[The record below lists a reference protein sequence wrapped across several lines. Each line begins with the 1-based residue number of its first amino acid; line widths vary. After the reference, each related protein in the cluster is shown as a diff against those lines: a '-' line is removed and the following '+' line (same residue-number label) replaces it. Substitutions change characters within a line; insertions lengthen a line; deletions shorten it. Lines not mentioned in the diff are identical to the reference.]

1 MNSTAVLFAVFL
13 LFAAVEGSPLYNKG
27 RCRCIGSSADFI
39 HLKRIEKFEVIPA
52 SPMCQQIEIV
62 VTMKDTAEERCMNPK
77 SKQAQNIISNLLK
90 KRSSQK

>member
-1 MNSTAVLFAVFL
+1 MNPTAIFFVAFI

-52 SPMCQQIEIV
+52 TPMCQQIEIV

-77 SKQAQNIISNLLK
+77 SKQAQNIINLLK
-90 KRSSQK
+90 KRSPQK